1 MKSRS
6 LIYLKRF
13 FTHGGPV
20 FVGLAV
26 YCIINAWLTLTK
38 AADQDAWPETRGIV
52 TLSRVE
58 APTTESQ
65 KSTYYY
71 FAYEYQVK
79 DKTYRSER
87 YSFGAVGGGQ
97 AVAVKHYKKGDQ
109 ARVYYDPQDPSYAV
123 LVREPP
129 GLFVYLFL
137 ILRFFFLLAAIST
150 PFWPSDPVP

>member
-26 YCIINAWLTLTK
+26 YCIIKAWPILTK
-38 AADQDAWPETRGIV
+38 AADQDGWPETRGIV

-58 APTTESQ
+58 VPTTESQ
-65 KSTYYY
+65 KSTHYY

-79 DKTYRSER
+79 GKAYRSDR
-87 YSFGAVGGGQ
+87 YSFDTVGGSQ
-97 AVAVKHYKKGDQ
+97 AVAVKHYRKGDQ
-109 ARVYYDPQDPSYAV
+109 VRVYYDPQDPSYAV
-123 LVREPP
+123 LVKEPP

-137 ILRFFFLLAAIST
+137 VLGFFLLLVAIST